1 MALTTKV
8 GAPNARLVGEELTRL
23 LVVKSLELNNGRRRR
38 KPPLKPLFISPDD
51 DAHLRPFFLTWM
63 TSWGPC
69 HLSLDKVKINI
80 LFLVFRINFP
90 EFSQIRI
97 MKVGRTFQRYPKGKK
112 HLGVFLFLNIGRWLG
127 PLVSGSILEQQ
138 FCLQLSFFFN
148 LSLLLLLTR
157 CLIRRPQ
164 PKSILP

>member
-8 GAPNARLVGEELTRL
+8 GAPNSRLVGEELTRL

-97 MKVGRTFQRYPKGKK
+97 MKVGRTKGKEEF
-112 HLGVFLFLNIGRWLG
+112 GCFSFLNIGRWLG